1 VKKIAIF
8 AFAAM
13 VIFSACSKKQ
23 AENPFLGE
31 YNTPFQVPPFDK
43 IKTEHYLP
51 AFAEGIKQHD
61 ADIKAIAESKDAP
74 TFENTIVALDASGA
88 LLNRVSIVFFN
99 LKGVISDTAMQNVE
113 AKVAPML
120 SKHSD
125 DITFNKPLFE
135 RVKTVYDQRQTL
147 KLNTEQNRLVE
158 LIYKDFVRAGAGLD
172 NQKQDQLRKINE
184 KLSLLGVKFSN
195 NALAE
200 NSGFKL
206 VIEKKEDLA
215 GLPEG
220 VIAGAATTA
229 KEMKLNGKWVF
240 GLDRSSITPFLQYS
254 SKRDLREKIYKA
266 YINRGNN
273 NNAHDNKAVIKDI
286 LKYNLD
292 RSRLLGFNTTADYI
306 LDVNMAK
313 NSANVYKLLNGIWKP
328 AVAMAKKELADLQTL
343 AKKEGMNEQLQAWDW
358 LYYTEKVRK
367 EKFDLDEEQIRPYF
381 SLENATKGIFYCA
394 NKLYGLEFKQITDVP
409 VYHKDVVSYDV
420 TEKGKHVGV
429 LYMEFFPRESKG
441 GGAWCTSFRP
451 QTNIHGKFETPVVSI
466 ACNFTKP
473 SGDTPA
479 LLSMDETETLF
490 HEFGHA
496 LNALLANTTYYRT
509 GNAIPTDFV
518 ELPSQ
523 INEHWA
529 FEPEVLK
536 IYAKHYKTGEVI
548 PAALVA
554 KMDKSSKFNQGFAT
568 TEYLAASLLDQY
580 YYNLSDVSKLD
591 INQFEKEKM
600 SQLGLIPQIAPRY
613 RTTYFGHIWGGG
625 YSAGYY
631 AYIWAEV
638 LDADGFELFKEK
650 GIFDPATAKS
660 FRDNVLSM
668 GAADDAMTMYKRF
681 RGAEPSLEPL
691 LKNRGL
697 K

>member
-1 VKKIAIF
+1 
-8 AFAAM
+8 M

>member
-61 ADIKAIAESKDAP
+61 ADIKAIAESKEAP

>member
-1 VKKIAIF
+1 MKKIAIF